1 MSKRRD
7 IRERA
12 WAQRQNPL
20 AHGDY
25 AAPFQDVIGTNED
38 GTPRMGPEYMPVSP
52 RTGRAVAQATAQ
64 REYRE
69 SFDSV
74 PYMEAGQVGG
84 LWDYERGAEGSAR
97 PVKPTEP
104 RYDTAEMAEFFRR
117 HGNELTG
124 HQWEVYTR
132 FWVERKSY
140 TVIARALSTSR
151 SNVQGTVQVLR
162 RKMATRVLVSQQHTG
177 QVRCPRCQAKSEV
190 TKVRHGDAVTTRDRL
205 CLECKQVFQT
215 EEKLKPPAAAE

>member
-1 MSKRRD
+1 MSKRQD

-25 AAPFQDVIGTNED
+25 AAPFHEQMPD
-38 GTPRMGPEYMPVSP
+38 GKLGPEYLPISP
-52 RTGRAVAQATAQ
+52 RTGRAVAQSTAQ

-74 PYMEAGQVGG
+74 PVLSTGQVGG
-84 LWDYERGAEGSAR
+84 LYDFDRAGEEAQQAKPTE
-97 PVKPTEP
+97 PTEP
-104 RYDTAEMAEFFRR
+104 RYDELEMAEFFRR
-117 HGNELTG
+117 HGSELTG

-132 FWVERKSY
+132 FWVERRSY
-140 TVIARALSTSR
+140 TAIARMLSTSR

-177 QVRCPRCQAKSEV
+177 QVRCPRCQAKSKV

-205 CLECKQVFQT
+205 CLECKAVFQT
-215 EEKLKPPAAAE
+215 DEKLKPPAAAE